1 MSQLDKLIEDILR
14 LDPNVR
20 FEELY
25 KVLVRLGYT
34 PGTPRS
40 GSSHYTFR
48 KPGCMPITIPKKS
61 PVNKAYISIVADA
74 IRADL
79 EEDSQ

>member
-14 LDPNVR
+14 LDPGVR
-20 FEELY
+20 FDELY
-25 KVLVRLGYT
+25 KVLVKLGYT
-34 PGTPRS
+34 PGAPRS

-61 PVNKAYISIVADA
+61 PVNKTYIAIVADVL
-74 IRADL
+74 RADM